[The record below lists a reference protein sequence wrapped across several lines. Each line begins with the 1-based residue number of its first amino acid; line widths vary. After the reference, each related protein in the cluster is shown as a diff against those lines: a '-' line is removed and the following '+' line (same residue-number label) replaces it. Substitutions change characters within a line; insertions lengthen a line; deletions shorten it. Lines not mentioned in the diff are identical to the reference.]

1 MVIREV
7 AEGQRMSFNTCQA
20 NLTEDFCTRNVS
32 IKFIS
37 QLLTAELK
45 EHCTSVAPDVLKR
58 AEAEF
63 IFKHCNFSP

>member
-7 AEGQRMSFNTCQA
+7 AEEQRMSFNTCQA
-20 NLTEDFCTRNVS
+20 NLTEGFCTRNVS
-32 IKFIS
+32 IKFIP

-45 EHCTSVAPDVLKR
+45 EHCISVAPDVLKR